1 MTIAIKAASH
11 FGTPYVAA
19 AAEACS
25 RLVGVCREL
34 RCTHSTYILT
44 RQGFLGLGDEV
55 WFHRFPSPAFG
66 FPFHPLPFTHLFFSS
81 FLSCLSS
88 LHVLS
93 SHPFLSFAYTS
104 VLALGCTRTSTVHLY
119 RFQVAQVLIM
129 RFGLFFVPVH
139 LVPLFI
145 ATTHAFV
152 PSVLS
157 FMSSSS
163 CPRCAHN
170 AHLFVT

>member
-1 MTIAIKAASH
+1 MVSSVPVPFI
-11 FGTPYVAA
+11 
-19 AAEACS
+19 
-25 RLVGVCREL
+25 
-34 RCTHSTYILT
+34 
-44 RQGFLGLGDEV
+44 
-55 WFHRFPSPAFG
+55 WSPFSS
-66 FPFHPLPFTHLFFSS
+66 FFPFTHFCFSS
-81 FLSCLSS
+81 FLSCLSL

-145 ATTHAFV
+145 ATTHTYRIDMHTSTNHRILEIFKRKWGQKRKSRSKRQGDGVACKSDLGVFV
-152 PSVLS
+152 GSGPK
-157 FMSSSS
+157 
-163 CPRCAHN
+163 
-170 AHLFVT
+170 